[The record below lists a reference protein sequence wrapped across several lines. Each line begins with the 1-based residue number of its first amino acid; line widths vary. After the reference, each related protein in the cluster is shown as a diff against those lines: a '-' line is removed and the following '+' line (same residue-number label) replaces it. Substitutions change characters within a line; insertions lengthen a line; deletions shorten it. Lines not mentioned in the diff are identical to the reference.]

1 MLSKRRWLEETE
13 LLRGMLREFGFAEAV
28 KWGKPCFMLA
38 GKNVVLIQGFNAY
51 IALMFF
57 KGALLKDPQG
67 VLARPGQHR
76 SGRQLRFKDTQEITA
91 ARAVVKAYVAEA
103 VELEKA
109 GARVPLKD
117 AAEIVVPEELA
128 RAFQKVPGLQKAF
141 EGLTPGRRRF
151 YLLQIAAA
159 KQAKT
164 REARVE
170 AYVPLILQGLG
181 LNEGRGR

>member
-1 MLSKRRWLEETE
+1 MLGGFGLTE
-13 LLRGMLREFGFAEAV
+13 AI
-28 KWGKPCFMLA
+28 KWGKPCFLLE
-38 GKNVVLIQGFNAY
+38 GKNVVLIQGFNEY

-57 KGALLKDPQG
+57 KGALLKDPKG

-76 SGRQLRFKDTQEITA
+76 SVRQLRFKDVQEIAA

-103 VELEKA
+103 VELERA

-117 AAEIVVPEELA
+117 AAEMVVPEELS

-151 YLLQIAAA
+151 YVFQIAAA

-170 AYVPLILQGLG
+170 MYVPLILQGLG
-181 LNEGRGR
+181 LQERRRR